1 MSTALDAIRE
11 ATRTILH
18 DQHRRWREVVTGL
31 DADALNWRPG
41 DETNSIAVLVSHALD
56 AERFLLASSVDAEIE
71 RDRESHFRVVVSGP
85 DELLAYIDEVE
96 RDVDG
101 YLDRLTD
108 DLVAAEI
115 TRGARSVTGA
125 WWALHAVEHSCEHI
139 GHAELTRQM
148 WEQRNAG

>member
-1 MSTALDAIRE
+1 MSSTLNAVRE
-11 ATRTILH
+11 TTRTILH
-18 DQHRRWREVVTGL
+18 DQHRRWREVVSGL

-41 DETNSIAVLVSHALD
+41 KETNSLAVLVSHALD
-56 AERFLLASSVDAEIE
+56 AERFLLATSVDAEIE
-71 RDRESHFRVVVSGP
+71 RDREAQFEVVTSGA

-101 YLDRLTD
+101 FLDRLTD
-108 DLVAAEI
+108 DLLATEI
-115 TRGARSVTGA
+115 TRGPRSVTGA

-148 WEQRNAG
+148 WEQRNA

>member
-1 MSTALDAIRE
+1 MSNTLDAIRE
-11 ATRTILH
+11 TTRTILH
-18 DQHRRWREVVTGL
+18 DQHRRWREVVDGL

-41 DETNSIAVLVSHALD
+41 EETNSLAVLVSHALD
-56 AERFLLASSVDAEIE
+56 AERFLLATAVDATIE
-71 RDRESHFRVVVSGP
+71 RDREAHFRATANGP

-101 YLDRLTD
+101 YLDQLTD
-108 DLVAAEI
+108 DLLATEI
-115 TRGARSVTGA
+115 TRGPRSVTGA

-148 WEQRNAG
+148 WEQRGA

>member
-1 MSTALDAIRE
+1 MSSSLDAVRE

-18 DQHRRWREVVTGL
+18 DQHRRWRDVVNGL
-31 DADALNWRPG
+31 DAEALNWKPG
-41 DETNSIAVLVSHALD
+41 EETNSLAVLVSHALD
-56 AERFLLASSVDAEIE
+56 AERFLLASSADAEIE
-71 RDRESHFRVVVSGP
+71 RDREAQFRVVVSGP

-101 YLDRLTD
+101 YLDQLTD
-108 DLVAAEI
+108 ELLASEI

-139 GHAELTRQM
+139 GHAELTRQL
-148 WEQRNAG
+148 WEQRGN